1 MEGRMFKKIILTA
14 IAAGLMSSGVNAQVW
29 DPQALN
35 ADPKTATGPISPKL
49 TGLGNYKIAD
59 TSDNAE
65 SEYFFDQGFRLWVAF
80 NHSEAM
86 RSFKEAIRLDPDN
99 AMAYWGW
106 ALSLGRNL
114 NLPMTTNSMEQAN
127 YAIGMARSLKN
138 TVSPRHS
145 DYIDALSARYS
156 EDLSTPRD
164 VLDEAYAV
172 AMENLM
178 LKYPDDPDAAV
189 LFAGAAMNTQPWDY
203 WNADATPKGRT
214 EQIIDAL
221 ENVIAKHPDHAAAL
235 HYHIHIAESMRPEI
249 AEESADNLAP
259 LMPGAGHLV
268 HMPSHIFMRVGRYQ
282 DAYDTNVIAAAI
294 DEDYIAQCNAQ
305 GLYALGYYP
314 HNLHFLAWS
323 SMYTGRS
330 AESLDA
336 AWKVKNRIESGSR
349 TNTWGSNET
358 FRSQPIFV
366 MARFGKW
373 EELLEV
379 EKPFMRAQFMTGM
392 WHYGRSLAHL
402 HLGNMAEAENEH
414 AVLAALVDKLNEGSP
429 GYKDFNDIAGLL
441 TIARNV
447 VSGEIAAKKGD
458 FDTALYHLGA
468 AVRMEDSLAYNEPPA
483 WYFPTRHIL
492 GAILLDAGRP
502 VEAEVVYWEDL
513 EHNPDNAYSLYG
525 MYQALSAQKKEGMAA
540 EFKARY
546 DAMWADADVQ
556 LASSRY

>member
-1 MEGRMFKKIILTA
+1 MLKKILIGA
-14 IAAGLMSSGVNAQVW
+14 VAMGLMTSTAVSQVW
-29 DPQALN
+29 DPAALN
-35 ADPKTATGPISPKL
+35 ADPKTADGPLSPKL
-49 TGLGNYKIAD
+49 DGLGNYKFAVT
-59 TSDNAE
+59 TSNPE
-65 SEYFFDQGFRLWVAF
+65 SQYFFDQGFRLWVAF

-86 RSFKEAIRLDPDN
+86 RSFKEAIRLDPNN

-114 NLPMTTNSMEQAN
+114 NLPMLTNSMEQAN
-127 YAIGMARSLKN
+127 YAIGMAKSLKGQ
-138 TVSPRHS
+138 VSQREA
-145 DYIDALSARYS
+145 DYIDALAARYS
-156 EDLSTPRD
+156 DDLSIPRD

-172 AMENLM
+172 AMEKLM
-178 LKYPDDPDAAV
+178 KKYPDDPDAAV

-203 WNADATPKGRT
+203 WNADGTPKGRT

-221 ENVIAKHPDHAAAL
+221 ENVIANHPDHAAAL
-235 HYHIHIAESMRPEI
+235 HYHIHIAESMRPAI

-259 LMPGAGHLV
+259 LLPGAGHLV

-282 DAYDTNVIAAAI
+282 DAYDTNIVAAQV
-294 DEDYIAQCNAQ
+294 DEDYIMQCNAQ
-305 GLYALGYYP
+305 GLYPLAYYP

-330 AESLDA
+330 GESIAA
-336 AWKVKNRIESGSR
+336 AWKVKERVEAGSR
-349 TNTWGSNET
+349 TNTWGLNET

-366 MARFGKW
+366 MTRFGMW
-373 EELLEV
+373 EDLLKV

-402 HLGNMAEAENEH
+402 NLGNMEEAEKEY
-414 AVLAALVDKLNEGSP
+414 AELADLVDNVREGMP
-429 GYKDFNDIAGLL
+429 GYSNFEDVGGLL
-441 TIARNV
+441 TIAKNV
-447 VSGEIAAKKGD
+447 VAGEIAAKKGD
-458 FDTALYHLGA
+458 YDMALYHLGA
-468 AVRMEDSLAYNEPPA
+468 AVRMEDSLAYNEPPS

-513 EHNPDNAYSLYG
+513 KHNPENAYSLYG
-525 MYQALSAQKKEGMAA
+525 MYQALSAQQKDAMAA

-546 DAMWADADVQ
+546 DAIWANADVQ

>member
-1 MEGRMFKKIILTA
+1 MLKKIVIGA
-14 IAAGLMSSGVNAQVW
+14 VAAGLMTSGANSQVW
-29 DPQALN
+29 DPVSLN
-35 ADPKTATGPISPKL
+35 ADPKTADGPLSPKL
-49 TGLGNYKIAD
+49 DGLGNYKFAV
-59 TSDNAE
+59 TTTNPE
-65 SEYFFDQGFRLWVAF
+65 SQYFFDQGFRLWVAF

-86 RSFKEAIRLDPDN
+86 RSFKEAIRLDPNN

-114 NLPMTTNSMEQAN
+114 NLPMLTNSMEQAN
-127 YAIGMARSLKN
+127 YAIGMAQSLKGQ
-138 TVSPRHS
+138 VSQREA
-145 DYIDALSARYS
+145 DYIDALAARYS
-156 EDLSTPRD
+156 EDLSIPRD

-172 AMENLM
+172 AMEKLM
-178 LKYPDDPDAAV
+178 NKYPDDPDAAV

-203 WNADATPKGRT
+203 WNADGTPKGRT
-214 EQIIDAL
+214 EQIIAAL
-221 ENVIAKHPDHAAAL
+221 DNVIANHPDHAAAL
-235 HYHIHIAESMRPEI
+235 HYHIHIAESMRPAI

-259 LMPGAGHLV
+259 LLPGAGHLV

-282 DAYDTNVIAAAI
+282 DAYDTNIIAAQV

-305 GLYALGYYP
+305 GLYPLAYYP

-330 AESLDA
+330 DESITA
-336 AWKVKNRIESGSR
+336 AWKVKERVEAGSR
-349 TNTWGSNET
+349 SNTWGLNET

-366 MARFGKW
+366 MARFGMW
-373 EELLEV
+373 EDLLKV

-402 HLGNMAEAENEH
+402 NLGNMEEAENEYTQ
-414 AVLAALVDKLNEGSP
+414 LAELVEGLRDGMP
-429 GYKDFNDIAGLL
+429 GYSNFQDVGGLL
-441 TIARNV
+441 TIAQNV
-447 VSGEIAAKKGD
+447 VAGEIAAKKGD
-458 FDTALYHLGA
+458 FDMALYHLGA
-468 AVRMEDSLAYNEPPA
+468 AVRMEDSLAYNEPPS

-513 EHNPDNAYSLYG
+513 EHNPENAYSLYG
-525 MYQALSAQKKEGMAA
+525 MYQALRAQKKDDMAA

-546 DAMWADADVQ
+546 DAMWADSDVK

>member
-1 MEGRMFKKIILTA
+1 MEGIMLKKILIGAVAMGFMT
-14 IAAGLMSSGVNAQVW
+14 SSAVSQVW
-29 DPQALN
+29 DPAALN
-35 ADPKTATGPISPKL
+35 ADPKTADAPLSPKL
-49 TGLGNYKIAD
+49 DGLGNYKFAVT
-59 TSDNAE
+59 TSNPE
-65 SEYFFDQGFRLWVAF
+65 SQYFFDQGFRLWVAF

-86 RSFKEAIRLDPDN
+86 RSFKEAIRLDPNN

-114 NLPMTTNSMEQAN
+114 NLPMLTNSMEQAN
-127 YAIGMARSLKN
+127 YAVGMAKSLKSQ
-138 TVSPRHS
+138 VSPREA
-145 DYIDALSARYS
+145 DYIDALAARYN
-156 EDLSTPRD
+156 EDLSIPRE

-172 AMENLM
+172 AMEKLM
-178 LKYPDDPDAAV
+178 NKYPDDPDAAV

-203 WNADATPKGRT
+203 WNADGTPKGRT
-214 EQIIDAL
+214 EQIIAAL
-221 ENVIAKHPDHAAAL
+221 ENVIANHPDHAAAL

-249 AEESADNLAP
+249 AIESADNLAP
-259 LMPGAGHLV
+259 LLPGSGHLV

-282 DAYDTNVIAAAI
+282 DAYDTNIIAAQV

-305 GLYALGYYP
+305 GLYPLSYYP

-330 AESLDA
+330 GESIAA
-336 AWKVKNRIESGSR
+336 AWKVKERVEAGSR
-349 TNTWGSNET
+349 TNTWGLNET

-366 MARFGKW
+366 MTRFGMW
-373 EELLEV
+373 EDLLNV

-392 WHYGRSLAHL
+392 WHYGRGLAQL
-402 HLGNMAEAENEH
+402 NLGNMEEAEKEY
-414 AVLAALVDKLNEGSP
+414 AELADFVDNVREGMP
-429 GYKDFNDIAGLL
+429 GYSNFEDVGGLL
-441 TIARNV
+441 TIAKNV
-447 VSGEIAAKKGD
+447 VAGEIAAKKGD
-458 FDTALYHLGA
+458 FDMALYHLGA
-468 AVRMEDSLAYNEPPA
+468 AVRMEDSLAYNEPPS

-513 EHNPDNAYSLYG
+513 KHNPENAYSLYG
-525 MYQALSAQKKEGMAA
+525 MYKALSAQKKDDMAA

-546 DAMWADADVQ
+546 DAMWANSDVQ